1 MLGLGLSTLMDIMA
15 VVVLSGRFVG
25 VIDVS
30 ESDKLLESL
39 DITWANVTFNSVI

>member
-1 MLGLGLSTLMDIMA
+1 MGLSTLMDIIA
-15 VVVLSGRFVG
+15 VVVLLGRFVG

-30 ESDKLLESL
+30 ESDKMLDSL